1 MKRELIDKED
11 IIVRLM
17 QEIDGIGPYGYTT
30 AEEAAYANG
39 KQAGYEMAIEII
51 RMMSPIDPN
60 AKSPK
65 GV

>member
-39 KQAGYEMAIEII
+39 QQAGYEMAIEII
-51 RMMSPIDPN
+51 RMMSSIDFN
-60 AKSPK
+60 AELPKS
-65 GV
+65 